1 MSTSIL
7 VTGDYAC
14 FTRPELSVERYS
26 YDVITPS
33 AAVGLV
39 EQIYWKPAIRWV
51 IDRIHVLNPIL
62 YANIT
67 RNEVAT
73 AGPYHGQISATSRR
87 MQRSSVV
94 LRDVAYALELH
105 GEGTG
110 RGDEQDRA
118 KGVNIVGKHE
128 ACLRRRL
135 ERGQRFAQPYLGCRE
150 WPATVRLIEEAP
162 RSDNVGERDLGLML
176 HTLDW
181 ASGRRWFWR
190 AVMRDGVVDVPPVG
204 GPGVYEGGRAAA

>member
-14 FTRPELSVERYS
+14 FTRPELSVERYT

-33 AAVGLV
+33 AAVGLI
-39 EQIYWKPAIRWV
+39 EQVYWKPAIRWV
-51 IDRIHVLNPIL
+51 IDRIHVLKPIQ

-73 AGPYHGQISATSRR
+73 AGPYHGQISATARR

-94 LRDVAYALELH
+94 LRDVAYVLELH
-105 GEGTG
+105 GEETG
-110 RGDEQDRA
+110 RGDQADRE
-118 KGVNIVGKHE
+118 KGVNIVSKHE
-128 ACLRRRL
+128 SCLRRRL

-150 WPATVRLIEEAP
+150 WSASVRLIERAP
-162 RSDNVGERDLGLML
+162 RSANVGERDLGLML

-181 ASGRRWFWR
+181 GTGRRWFWR
-190 AVMRDGVVDVPPVG
+190 AIMRDGVIEVPPVNDA
-204 GPGVYEGGRAAA
+204 GVYEGGRAAA

>member
-1 MSTSIL
+1 MSLSIL

-14 FTRPELSVERYS
+14 FTRPELSVERYT
-26 YDVITPS
+26 YDAITPS
-33 AAVGLV
+33 AAAGLV
-39 EQIYWKPAIRWV
+39 EQVYWKPAVRWV
-51 IDRIHVLNPIL
+51 IDRVHVLNAIRHV
-62 YANIT
+62 NIT

-73 AGPYHGQISATSRR
+73 AGPYQSQMSATARR

-94 LRDVAYALELH
+94 LRDVAYVLELH
-105 GEGTG
+105 GEETG

-118 KGVNIVGKHE
+118 QGVNIVNKHE
-128 ACLRRRL
+128 SCLHRRL

-150 WPATVRLIEEAP
+150 WPASVRLVAEAP
-162 RSDNVGERDLGLML
+162 RSANLGERDLGLML
-176 HTLDW
+176 HTLDR

-190 AVMRDGVVDVPPVG
+190 AIMRDGVIDVPPLD

>member
-39 EQIYWKPAIRWV
+39 EQVHWKPAIRWV
-51 IDRIHVLNPIL
+51 IDRIHVLNPIQ

-87 MQRSSVV
+87 MQRSTVV
-94 LRDVAYALELH
+94 LRDVAYVLELH
-105 GEGTG
+105 GEETG
-110 RGDEQDRA
+110 RRDEEDRA
-118 KGVNIVGKHE
+118 QGVSIVGKHE

-150 WPATVRLIEEAP
+150 WPAAVRLIDRPP
-162 RSDNVGERDLGLML
+162 RSANVGERDLGLML
-176 HTLDW
+176 HSLDRTD
-181 ASGRRWFWR
+181 GRRWFWR
-190 AVMRDGVVDVPPVG
+190 ANMRDGVIDVPPVG